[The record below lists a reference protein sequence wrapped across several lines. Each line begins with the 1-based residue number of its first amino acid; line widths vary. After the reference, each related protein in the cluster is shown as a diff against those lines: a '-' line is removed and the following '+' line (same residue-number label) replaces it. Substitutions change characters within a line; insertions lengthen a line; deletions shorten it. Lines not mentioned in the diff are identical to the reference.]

1 MSVLFEH
8 VGKSYDGFRAVDDV
22 SFEVR
27 EGEIFGLLGPNGAGK
42 TTLLRILMDILRPD
56 TGRALVGG
64 TPSWDTDKDRIGY
77 LPEERGL
84 YRKQKVLD
92 VLVYFGMLK
101 GMDLGPAR
109 EAARSA
115 LSRLELQDRAKQ
127 KIEELSKG
135 MQQKVQ
141 ILSTLL
147 HDPDLVVM
155 DEPFSGLDPVNTR
168 MVREI
173 LVDLRKRGKIV
184 ILSTHQM
191 EMVEALCDRI
201 AMIDR
206 GRLVLYG
213 TVHEVRRAHSE
224 DAILV
229 SGAGDWGSFRTVRE
243 AKAEGAKMRL
253 ILEAGSSRRDF
264 LVEAAERNTVP
275 DAYEAA
281 ETPLEEIFVNVVR
294 KGAA

>member
-1 MSVLFEH
+1 MPVQFDQ
-8 VGKSYDGFRAVDDV
+8 VGKSYDAFRAVDDV
-22 SFEVR
+22 SFEVW

-42 TTLLRILMDILRPD
+42 TTLMRILMDILRPD
-56 TGRALVGG
+56 TGRALIDGR
-64 TPSWDTDKDRIGY
+64 PSWGADKDRIGY

-84 YRKQKVLD
+84 YRKQKVAD

-101 GMDLGPAR
+101 GMEAGKAR
-109 EAARSA
+109 EAAQAA
-115 LSRLELQDRAKQ
+115 LTRLELQDWAKRKVQ
-127 KIEELSKG
+127 ELSKG

-141 ILSTLL
+141 ILSTLI

-173 LVDLRKRGKIV
+173 LVDLKARGKIV

-224 DAILV
+224 DALLV
-229 SGAGDWGSFRTVRE
+229 KGAGDWGAFRTVRA
-243 AKAEGAKMRL
+243 AKAEGEKTRL
-253 ILEAGSSRRDF
+253 TLAEGASAREF
-264 LVEAAERNTVP
+264 LAEAAARDAIP

-281 ETPLEEIFVNVVR
+281 ETPLEEIFVSVVR